1 MAVSSTVKKITQ
13 EYDGKIRLVIKEVP
27 YRQRQYSVNAALAAL
42 AAGDQGKY
50 WEMHDLLFERW
61 TQFDEAGLTRNAR
74 DIGLDLERFKQ
85 SMNSKKHTDDI
96 ERNFKLA
103 EELHVFMTPTFFI
116 NGKKYDGELSYREFK
131 KIIEEELS
139 HAKQ

>member
-1 MAVSSTVKKITQ
+1 MAVSSTVKKITN
-13 EYDGKIRLVIKEVP
+13 EYSDKLRLVIKEVP
-27 YRQRQYSVNAALAAL
+27 YGQRQYSVNAALAAL

-61 TQFDEAGLTRNAR
+61 QQFGEESLMINAR
-74 DIGLDLERFKQ
+74 ELGLDLERFNK
-85 SMNSKKHTDDI
+85 SMSSKKHAEDL
-96 ERNFKLA
+96 ERNYRQA
-103 EELHVFMTPTFFI
+103 EALHVHVTPTFFV
-116 NGKKYDGELSYREFK
+116 NGKKYDGELTYREFK

>member
-1 MAVSSTVKKITQ
+1 MAVSSTVKKIMQ

-61 TQFDEAGLTRNAR
+61 PQFDQDSLTRNAKE
-74 DIGLDLERFKQ
+74 IGLDLERFKQ
-85 SMNSKKHTDDI
+85 SMDSKKHADAI

-116 NGKKYDGELSYREFK
+116 NGKKYDGELTYREFK
-131 KIIEEELS
+131 KIIEDEL
-139 HAKQ
+139 KTLKP